1 MSRYEDLTALL
12 DSFVK
17 SGPAG
22 CGCAL
27 AQHGKVLYEHYS
39 GMADVAQNRPT
50 DADSVYRLFSMTKVI
65 ICTAAMMLF
74 ERGKFLLDD
83 PLYEYF
89 PEYRHTQVR
98 HREDT
103 GGTRIREAVQPM
115 LVKHAFAM
123 AVGLPYP
130 FYGTDTANDMLKA
143 GEILRKDKPA
153 FTLRDEIRAMGEV
166 PVAFEPGSHWLYG
179 YGHELVAG
187 LIEVASGKTV
197 GQFLEEEIFAPLGLK
212 DTGYR
217 YHGDLR
223 ARMTQSYRR
232 EEDGGLTPIPGM
244 LDHNHEP
251 DAVYE
256 GGGAGL
262 FSTVRDYLRFSQML
276 ANGGELDGEK
286 IIGRKTIDL
295 LRANQLNAA
304 QQRDFSGPGNSYLAG
319 YGYGLGVRTM
329 MDTAAGNSNAS
340 VGEFG
345 WTGAMGTWT
354 SIDPSEGFSAVYMH
368 QMMPNMEAYHH
379 LRVRAT
385 AYGCLR

>member
-1 MSRYEDLTALL
+1 MGKYQDLTALL
-12 DSFVK
+12 DSFVEK
-17 SGPAG
+17 GPAG

-27 AQHGKVLYEHYS
+27 AQNGKVLYEHYS
-39 GMADVAQNRPT
+39 GMADVAAGRPI
-50 DADSVYRLFSMTKVI
+50 DENSVYRLFSMTKVI

-74 ERGKFLLDD
+74 ERGRFLLDD
-83 PLYEYF
+83 PLHEYF
-89 PEYRHTQVR
+89 PEYHNTQVR
-98 HREDT
+98 HRDVM
-103 GGTRIREAVQPM
+103 GGTKIGDAVQPM

-130 FYGTDTANDMLKA
+130 FYGTDTANDMLRA
-143 GEILRKDKPA
+143 GEALRTEKPK
-153 FTLRDEIRAMGEV
+153 FTLRDEIRAMAQV
-166 PVAFEPGSHWLYG
+166 PVAFEPGTHWLYG

-197 GQFLEEEIFAPLGLK
+197 GRFLEEEIFAPLGMTS
-212 DTGYR
+212 TGYR

-223 ARMTQSYRR
+223 ERMTQSYRR
-232 EEDGGLTPIPGM
+232 EEDGTLTPVAGM

-262 FSTVRDYLRFSQML
+262 FSTVSDYLRFSQML
-276 ANGGELDGEK
+276 ANGGELDGER

-295 LRANQLNAA
+295 MRANQLND
-304 QQRDFSGPGNSYLAG
+304 QQLADFAGPGNSYLAG
-319 YGYGLGVRTM
+319 YGYGLGIRTM
-329 MDTAAGNSNAS
+329 MNPAAGNSNGS

-379 LRVRAT
+379 LRVRAA

>member
-1 MSRYEDLTALL
+1 MGKFQDLTALL
-12 DSFVK
+12 DAFVAK
-17 SGPAG
+17 GPAG

-27 AQHGKVLYEHYS
+27 AQNGKVLYEHYS
-39 GMADVAQNRPT
+39 GMADVAAGRPT
-50 DADSVYRLFSMTKVI
+50 DENSVYRLFSMTKVI

-74 ERGKFLLDD
+74 ERGRFLLDD
-83 PLYEYF
+83 PLHEYF
-89 PEYRHTQVR
+89 PEYRNTQVR
-98 HREDT
+98 HRDVM
-103 GGTRIREAVQPM
+103 GGAKIMDAVQPM

-130 FYGTDTANDMLKA
+130 FYGTDTANDMLRA
-143 GEILRKDKPA
+143 GEALRAEKPK
-153 FTLRDEIRAMGEV
+153 FTLRDEIRAMGQV
-166 PVAFEPGSHWLYG
+166 PVAFEPGTHWLYG

-197 GQFLEEEIFAPLGLK
+197 GRFLEEELFAPLGMTS
-212 DTGYR
+212 TGYR

-223 ARMTQSYRR
+223 ERMTQSYRR
-232 EEDGGLTPIPGM
+232 EEDGSLTPIAGM

-262 FSTVRDYLRFSQML
+262 FSTVSDYLRFSQML
-276 ANGGELDGEK
+276 ANGGELDGER

-295 LRANQLNAA
+295 MRANQLND
-304 QQRDFSGPGNSYLAG
+304 QQLADFAGPGNSYLAG

-329 MDTAAGNSNAS
+329 MNPAAGNSNGS

-379 LRVRAT
+379 LRVRAA

>member
-1 MSRYEDLTALL
+1 MSRYQHITSLMDEFL
-12 DSFVK
+12 K
-17 SGPAG
+17 KGPPG

-27 AQHGKVLYEHYS
+27 AQHGKVLYENYC
-39 GMADVAQNRPT
+39 GLADVASGRPVDQDT
-50 DADSVYRLFSMTKVI
+50 IYRLFSMTKVI
-65 ICTAAMMLF
+65 ICTAGMMLF
-74 ERGKFLLDD
+74 ERGRFLLDD

-89 PEYRHTQVR
+89 PEYRHTRVR
-98 HREDT
+98 HVDANGAT
-103 GGTRIREAVQPM
+103 VIREAEQPM

-130 FYGTDTANDMLKA
+130 FYGSDTANDMKQAL
-143 GEILRKDKPA
+143 E
-153 FTLRDEIRAMGEV
+153 TLRAENPKYDLRSEIRAMGAV
-166 PVAFEPGSHWLYG
+166 PVESEPGTRWLYG

-187 LIEVASGKTV
+187 LIEVASGKRV
-197 GQFLEEEIFAPLGLK
+197 GQFLDEEIFQPLGMR

-217 YHGDLR
+217 YREGQR
-223 ARMTQSYRR
+223 GRMITPYRR
-232 EEDGGLTPIPGM
+232 EADGSLTAIDGM
-244 LDHNHEP
+244 LDWNFEP

-262 FSTVRDYLRFSQML
+262 FSTVRDYLRFTQMM
-276 ANGGELDGEK
+276 ANGGELDGERL
-286 IIGRKTIDL
+286 IGRKTIDL
-295 LRANQLNAA
+295 MRKNQLNER
-304 QQRDFSGPGNSYLAG
+304 QLQDFAGPGNSYLAG

-329 MDTAAGNSNAS
+329 MDGAAGNSNSS

-379 LRVRAT
+379 LRIRSAV
-385 AYGCLR
+385 YGSMR

>member
-1 MSRYEDLTALL
+1 MSRFQDLTDLM
-12 DSFVK
+12 DSFVEK
-17 SGPAG
+17 GPAG
-22 CGCAL
+22 CGCML
-27 AQHGKVLYEHYS
+27 ARQGKVLYEHYS
-39 GMADVAQNRPT
+39 GMADVARNLPT

-98 HREDT
+98 HRDDT
-103 GGTRIREAVQPM
+103 GGTRIRDAVQPM

-130 FYGTDTANDMLKA
+130 FYGTDTANDMLRA
-143 GEILRKDKPA
+143 GEALRKETPK
-153 FTLRDEIRAMGEV
+153 FTLQDEIRAMGQV

-187 LIEVASGKTV
+187 LIEVASGKSV
-197 GQFLEEEIFAPLGLK
+197 GQFLEEEIFAPLGMK

-217 YHGDLR
+217 YRGDIR
-223 ARMTQSYRR
+223 ERMTQSYRR
-232 EEDGGLTPIPGM
+232 EEDGSLTPIPGM

-251 DAVYE
+251 DATYE
-256 GGGAGL
+256 AGGAGL
-262 FSTVRDYLRFSQML
+262 YSTVRDYLRFSQML
-276 ANGGELDGEK
+276 ANGGALDGEQL
-286 IIGRKTIDL
+286 IGRKTIDL
-295 LRANQLNAA
+295 MRANQLNDA
-304 QQRDFSGPGNSYLAG
+304 QLKDFAGPGNSYLAG

-329 MDTAAGNSNAS
+329 MNPAAGNSNGS

-379 LRVRAT
+379 LRVRAA

>member
-1 MSRYEDLTALL
+1 MGKYQDLTALL
-12 DSFVK
+12 DSFVEK
-17 SGPAG
+17 GPAG

-27 AQHGKVLYEHYS
+27 AQNGKVLYEHYS
-39 GMADVAQNRPT
+39 GMADVAAGRPT
-50 DADSVYRLFSMTKVI
+50 DENSVYRLFSMTKVI

-74 ERGKFLLDD
+74 ERGRFLLDD
-83 PLYEYF
+83 PLHEYF
-89 PEYRHTQVR
+89 PEYRNTQVR
-98 HREDT
+98 HRDVM
-103 GGTRIREAVQPM
+103 GGAKIMDAVQPM

-130 FYGTDTANDMLKA
+130 FYGTDTANDMLRA
-143 GEILRKDKPA
+143 GEALRAEKPK
-153 FTLRDEIRAMGEV
+153 FTLRDEIRAMAQV
-166 PVAFEPGSHWLYG
+166 PVAFEPGTHWLYG

-197 GQFLEEEIFAPLGLK
+197 GRFLEEELFAPLGMTS
-212 DTGYR
+212 TGYR

-223 ARMTQSYRR
+223 ERMTQSYRR
-232 EEDGGLTPIPGM
+232 EEDGTLTPIAGM

-262 FSTVRDYLRFSQML
+262 FSTVSDYLRFAQML
-276 ANGGELDGEK
+276 ANGGELDGER

-295 LRANQLNAA
+295 MRANQLND
-304 QQRDFSGPGNSYLAG
+304 QQLADFAGPGNSYLAG

-329 MDTAAGNSNAS
+329 MNPAAGNSNGS

-379 LRVRAT
+379 LRVRAA